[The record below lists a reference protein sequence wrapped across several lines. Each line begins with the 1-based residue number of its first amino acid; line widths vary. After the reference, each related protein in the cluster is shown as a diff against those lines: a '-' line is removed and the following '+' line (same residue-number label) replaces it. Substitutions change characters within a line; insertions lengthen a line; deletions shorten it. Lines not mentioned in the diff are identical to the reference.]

1 MTAQNEAT
9 EALVQLGD
17 LAWHD
22 ADRAERERAAE
33 REAVQREEWAEQ
45 RAPLIAAIKAALP
58 EVLHGAIVVQPDKP
72 LLAMRAPVGEREYN
86 PVGISLPDCV
96 PVWAYWY
103 DRKAVYFPAMPL
115 VTWSAELDSW
125 TVTGVYDFPVRT
137 EYEVSGRSPR
147 SVAPLYDLNIAVYI
161 ARNRLS
167 VVDDARTEARRR
179 NAAGERPSVPDDDP
193 VARWLTYAEEQAR
206 SISGHERAQTAALMA
221 LAYIVRNNAK

>member
-1 MTAQNEAT
+1 MTVQSEAT

-17 LAWHD
+17 LAWRD
-22 ADRAERERAAE
+22 MDRAQNEKEAE
-33 REAVQREEWAEQ
+33 REAAQREEWAEQ

-58 EVLHGAIVVQPDKP
+58 EVLHGAIVTRHAP
-72 LLAMRAPVGEREYN
+72 LLAMRAPIGEREYN

-96 PVWAYWY
+96 PVWAYWH

-115 VTWSAELDSW
+115 VTWSESDGAWYISGLN
-125 TVTGVYDFPVRT
+125 DFPVRT

-147 SVAPLYDLNIAVYI
+147 SVAPLYDLSIAVYI
-161 ARNRLS
+161 ARKRLS
-167 VVDDARTEARRR
+167 VVESTREEARRR